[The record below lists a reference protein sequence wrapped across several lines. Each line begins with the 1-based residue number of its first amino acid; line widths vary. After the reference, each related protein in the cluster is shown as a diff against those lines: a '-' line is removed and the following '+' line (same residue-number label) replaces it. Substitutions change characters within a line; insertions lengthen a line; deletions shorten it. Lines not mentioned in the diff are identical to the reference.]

1 MFEFLF
7 KYPATVF
14 SKGQFVL
21 LSAWPAWVLGLAI
34 VAIAVGLGW
43 HVRQRRG
50 FLTGA
55 RPVAIWLL
63 ETLLAAL
70 MLFLLWHPAISIATL
85 RPQQNIVSVLI
96 DDSRSMSLKE
106 DGKTR
111 LEQATSGLNNGVLE
125 ALRKRFQVR
134 LYRFGKD
141 ADRIDKTDKL
151 TGSAPATR
159 IGDSITQALA
169 DSSTLPLGAIVL
181 LSDGADNSG
190 GVDRETIAQIR
201 QRQIPVHTIGFG
213 KEKVDRDIEISEVT
227 LPSRT
232 LADARLAA
240 DVTFRNFGYAG
251 QKAKL
256 SVRDGGKVVA
266 TQEVKFKTEGSPQ
279 TEQVQFNAGIAGAK
293 SFQFAIEPLA
303 GEENTANNAV
313 TRLVN
318 VQADKPRILYIEGE
332 PRWEFKFIRRAVED
346 DRSLQLFTMLR
357 TTQNKM
363 YFQGFEGEKEQP
375 DGFPAKAEALY
386 KYAGLIVG
394 DLEANYF
401 TPAQQDLIR
410 EFANRRGGGILFL
423 GGRETLSDGGYPR
436 SPLAELLPVKLLDR
450 KDTFHRDPAKFEIS
464 PLGRDSVICRLEE
477 QSDKNM
483 ERWKKMPVL
492 ADFQEVG
499 EAKPGAVVLAELNA
513 PGKRKSPL
521 LITETYGRGR
531 TALFATSGSWR
542 WKMMQDHTDRSHAM
556 FWEQLLR
563 WLVTDTPGRVMASTP
578 RTVLDDDTK
587 VPLRAEV
594 RDKTFKPLS
603 NVRVEA
609 RISGPEGIATVVELN
624 PAPLEEGI
632 YTAEYTAEKPGS
644 YVAEVVVQQPQGAK
658 PDADDMGRDV
668 LTFRREDGVAENFRV
683 AQNRELL
690 EKLAEQTGGRYY
702 TAADMGKLPEQISFS
717 EAGITTRETKDIW
730 DMPIVFLLAL
740 SLRSMEW
747 LLRRKWGVV

>member
-7 KYPATVF
+7 KYPTTVF

-34 VAIAVGLGW
+34 VALAVGLGW
-43 HVRQRRG
+43 NVRRRRG

-63 ETLLAAL
+63 ETLLASL
-70 MLFLLWHPAISIATL
+70 VLFLLWHPAISIATL

-96 DDSRSMSLKE
+96 DDSRSMSIKE

-134 LYRFGKD
+134 LYKFGKD
-141 ADRIDKTDKL
+141 AERVDKTEKL
-151 TGSAPATR
+151 TGAAPATR
-159 IGDSITQALA
+159 LGDSITQALA
-169 DSSTLPLGAIVL
+169 DSSTLPLGAIVV

-201 QRQIPVHTIGFG
+201 QRQIPIHTIGFG

-240 DVTFRNFGYAG
+240 EVTFRNFGYAG

-256 SVRDGGKVVA
+256 SVRDGGKVLA
-266 TQEVKFKTEGSPQ
+266 TQEVKLKAEGSPQ
-279 TEQVQFNAGIAGAK
+279 IEQVQFNAGIAGAK
-293 SFQFAIEPLA
+293 SFQFLIEPLA

-318 VQADKPRILYIEGE
+318 VEASKPRILYIEGE

-346 DRSLQLFTMLR
+346 DRSLRLSTMLR

-363 YFQGFEGEKEQP
+363 YYQGFEDEKQQP
-375 DGFPAKAEALY
+375 DGFPTKAEELY
-386 KYAGLIVG
+386 KFAGLIIG
-394 DLEANYF
+394 DIEANYL
-401 TPAQQDLIR
+401 TAAQQELIR

-450 KDTFHRDPAKFEIS
+450 KGTFHRDPAKFELS
-464 PLGRDSVICRLEE
+464 ALGRDSVICRLEE
-477 QSDKNM
+477 QPDRNAD
-483 ERWKKMPVL
+483 RWKKMPVL

-499 EAKPGAVVLAELNA
+499 DPKPGAVVLAELNA

-521 LITETYGRGR
+521 LITENYGRGH

-542 WKMMQDHTDRSHAM
+542 WKMMQDHTDRTHAM
-556 FWEQLLR
+556 FWEQMLR
-563 WLVTDTPGRVMASTP
+563 WLVTDAPGRVMASTP
-578 RTVLDDDTK
+578 KTVLEDETK

-594 RDKTFKPLS
+594 RDKSFKPLS

-609 RISGPEGIATVVELN
+609 RIVGPEGTATSVELN

-644 YVAEVVVQQPQGAK
+644 YVAEVVVHQPEGAK
-658 PDADDMGRDV
+658 PETDDMGHDV

-702 TAADMGKLPEQISFS
+702 TAADMSKLPEQISFS
-717 EAGITTRETKDIW
+717 EAGITIRETKDIW

-740 SLRSMEW
+740 SLRAMEW